1 MIIEI
6 NIYLCFLTIFLFIGR
21 ETELELCTFD
31 FEYEGSNILYK
42 EVQSQ
47 LIRILLFKFLTRI
60 STNINILKF
69 YYTICVFFYKYS
81 L

>member
-6 NIYLCFLTIFLFIGR
+6 NIYLCFSTTFLFIGR

-31 FEYEGSNILYK
+31 SEYEGSNILYK

-47 LIRILLFKFLTRI
+47 LIRILLFQFLT
-60 STNINILKF
+60 L
-69 YYTICVFFYKYS
+69 
-81 L
+81 

>member
-6 NIYLCFLTIFLFIGR
+6 NIYLCFSTTFLFIGR

-47 LIRILLFKFLTRI
+47 LIRILLFNLFTL
-60 STNINILKF
+60 
-69 YYTICVFFYKYS
+69 
-81 L
+81 

>member
-1 MIIEI
+1 MIIEK
-6 NIYLCFLTIFLFIGR
+6 NIYLCFSTTFLFIGR

-47 LIRILLFKFLTRI
+47 LICILLFKFLTKI
-60 STNINILKF
+60 STNINILTC
-69 YYTICVFFYKYS
+69 YYTIWVFF
-81 L
+81 

>member
-6 NIYLCFLTIFLFIGR
+6 NIYLCFSTTFLFIGR

-47 LIRILLFKFLTRI
+47 LICILLFKFLTKI
-60 STNINILKF
+60 STNINILTC
-69 YYTICVFFYKYS
+69 YYTIWGFFK
-81 L
+81 

>member
-6 NIYLCFLTIFLFIGR
+6 NIYLSFSTTFLFIGR
-21 ETELELCTFD
+21 ETELEFCTFD

-47 LIRILLFKFLTRI
+47 LIRILLFKFFTL
-60 STNINILKF
+60 
-69 YYTICVFFYKYS
+69 
-81 L
+81 

>member
-6 NIYLCFLTIFLFIGR
+6 NIYLCISTTFLFIGR

-47 LIRILLFKFLTRI
+47 LICILLFKFLTKI
-60 STNINILKF
+60 STNINILTC
-69 YYTICVFFYKYS
+69 YYTIWVFF
-81 L
+81 

>member
-6 NIYLCFLTIFLFIGR
+6 NIYLCFSTTFLFIGR

-47 LIRILLFKFLTRI
+47 LIRILLFKFLTLY
-60 STNINILKF
+60 N
-69 YYTICVFFYKYS
+69 
-81 L
+81 